1 MSLVVLFILIALF
14 ILAVTQLIYGGRM
27 QVPGGVIVL
36 GIGFPKDAA
45 DSEEVQMLRARLRRN
60 NLALIAVGVLL
71 LLPMLA
77 LRDMFSLVFV
87 YWWVWLVVFLTAGYK
102 LFAASHRSASQIKQ
116 AKGWSLGERRVVR
129 ADTTLILQKSRLTVS
144 PGWFAVPLLVS
155 LAAICYAVR
164 GSQDTGTYLA
174 VQAAG
179 VTLLLFLVSLAIRR
193 MRTRAYS
200 ADSAI
205 NAALNR
211 AQRRTWSFLFLGL
224 ALLDAIFAAF
234 AVWTGLQ
241 EAAYLDTVW
250 YIVLGIQIAVPF
262 AGAAYTDHQAKK
274 WQLEL
279 EKSAEQPFITD
290 DDEYWVNG
298 LWYYNPDDRSMMV
311 PKRGGIGL
319 TLNMASRGGRL
330 FMGITAA
337 FVVLLI
343 AGISIF
349 TVREDWMKPAMS
361 INANGEVRVESPSY
375 GYSFSLDQV
384 QDIALADTLP
394 SGRRV
399 NGVSTDTYAR
409 GHFKLK
415 EWGTARL
422 YVYKD
427 SPPYIVIRLTDQT
440 VVFNYKDKEATL
452 RLFEDLKEK
461 RGPVGK

>member
-14 ILAVTQLIYGGRM
+14 ILVVTQLIYGVRT
-27 QVPGGVIVL
+27 QVSGGVIVL

-45 DSEEVQMLRARLRRN
+45 DSEEVQMLRARLRRRS
-60 NLALIAVGVLL
+60 LALIAAGVLL
-71 LLPMLA
+71 LLPMFA
-77 LRDMFSLVFV
+77 LRDLFSLVFV

-129 ADTTLILQKSRLTVS
+129 ADTTLILLKHRMTVS

-164 GSQDTGTYLA
+164 DSQDMGGYLA

-179 VTLLLFLVSLAIRR
+179 MTLLLFLVSLAIRR

-200 ADSAI
+200 ADSVI

-262 AGAAYTDHQAKK
+262 AAAAYTERQAKK

-279 EKSAEQPFITD
+279 EKSAEQPFMTD

-311 PKRGGIGL
+311 PKRGGVGL
-319 TLNMASRGGRL
+319 TLNLASRGGRL

-337 FVVLLI
+337 FVIVLI

-349 TVREDWMKPAMS
+349 AVREDWMKPAMS

-384 QDIALADTLP
+384 QDLALTDTLP
-394 SGRRV
+394 SGSRV
-399 NGVSTDTYAR
+399 NGVATDTYAR

-415 EWGTARL
+415 EWGAARL

-427 SPPYIVIRLTDQT
+427 SPPFVVIHLPDQT
-440 VVFNYKDKEATL
+440 VVFNYRDKEATL
-452 RLFEDLKEK
+452 RLFGELKEK
-461 RGPVGK
+461 TESTGK